1 MPQVRDRGGVAAMT
15 TMIWFT
21 LISVVGASALF
32 IALAIYLVL
41 IINEL
46 EAIGGAPVGY
56 GAKASLLSKIRMG
69 LRAIEVETG
78 GLAPQVTRLN
88 GQLSAIRDGVKAI
101 DNNLGGVIAAVTK
114 QVSP

>member
-1 MPQVRDRGGVAAMT
+1 MT
-15 TMIWFT
+15 TMPWFT
-21 LISVVGASALF
+21 LISVVGAAALF

-56 GAKASLLSKIRMG
+56 GSKASLLSKIRMG

-78 GLAPQVTRLN
+78 GLAPHVVQLN
-88 GQLSAIRDGVKAI
+88 ERLSAIRDGVKVI
-101 DNNLGGVIAAVTK
+101 DGNLGGVIAAVSK
-114 QVSP
+114 QVTR